1 MHFLNERLLQIVIE
15 ILKEHGYRY
24 YRNGK
29 GSHEIWIKQD
39 AHGKLTGRVQI
50 PTHLADKHFLKTLT
64 RYWHYRQS

>member
-1 MHFLNERLLQIVIE
+1 MNGYYKIVIE

-29 GSHEIWIKQD
+29 GSHEIWIKRD

-50 PTHLADKHFLKTLT
+50 PTHLADKHFAQKLLRDIGITDKVN
-64 RYWHYRQS
+64 